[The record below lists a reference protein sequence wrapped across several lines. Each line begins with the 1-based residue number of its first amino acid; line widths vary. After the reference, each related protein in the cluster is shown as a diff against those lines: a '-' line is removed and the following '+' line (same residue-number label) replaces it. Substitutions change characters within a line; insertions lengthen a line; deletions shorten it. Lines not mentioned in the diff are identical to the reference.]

1 MRDDRIKLFDI
12 LEAIQRIEKYAKL
25 GRQAFD
31 QDELIQTW
39 MVHNLSIIGEACRAL
54 SDRFKEIHS
63 QIP

>member
-39 MVHNLSIIGEACRAL
+39 MV
-54 SDRFKEIHS
+54 
-63 QIP
+63 QIYR